1 GRRHGG
7 PPSAAPAASCTGRQ
21 PDLSEVHPGTIKE
34 AAAHSGGPQG
44 DPGAHPRSYTGGWRT
59 PDAVHRR
66 GPVGGGGARGAR
78 GGAGA
83 GWRGAGGGGRGAGGG
98 AGGRG
103 WAGAGGGG
111 GGGGR
116 GGRGCGWGDD
126 GAPDRGRPVR
136 GSRRR
141 HPRAASAD
149 ATLLDPV
156 LLEVV
161 DPVVDAQAV
170 DGPDPHVVTSLAD
183 GGGEDGRLLA
193 PVVERGLQL
202 GEGAP
207 GGLGARGLVA
217 RQVPVTGG
225 RASRNGLQRLVTGAA
240 SGTHTMVE

>member
-1 GRRHGG
+1 
-7 PPSAAPAASCTGRQ
+7 
-21 PDLSEVHPGTIKE
+21 
-34 AAAHSGGPQG
+34 
-44 DPGAHPRSYTGGWRT
+44 AHPRSYTGGWRT

-66 GPVGGGGARGAR
+66 VPVGGGGARGAR

-83 GWRGAGGGGRGAGGG
+83 GWRGAGAGWRCGRG
-98 AGGRG
+98 
-103 WAGAGGGG
+103 GAGGGG
-111 GGGGR
+111 GGGG
-116 GGRGCGWGDD
+116 D

-149 ATLLDPV
+149 ATLPDPV

-207 GGLGARGLVA
+207 GG
-217 RQVPVTGG
+217 
-225 RASRNGLQRLVTGAA
+225 
-240 SGTHTMVE
+240 

>member
-1 GRRHGG
+1 
-7 PPSAAPAASCTGRQ
+7 A
-21 PDLSEVHPGTIKE
+21 
-34 AAAHSGGPQG
+34 
-44 DPGAHPRSYTGGWRT
+44 GWR
-59 PDAVHRR
+59 
-66 GPVGGGGARGAR
+66 GPGVALRARGGGARVRGGAAGAGRCGRGAVRAR

-83 GWRGAGGGGRGAGGG
+83 GWRCGRGVA
-98 AGGRG
+98 
-103 WAGAGGGG
+103 
-111 GGGGR
+111 
-116 GGRGCGWGDD
+116 GCGCGVAWCGCGCGDD

-149 ATLLDPV
+149 ATLPDPV

-207 GGLGARGLVA
+207 GGL
-217 RQVPVTGG
+217 
-225 RASRNGLQRLVTGAA
+225 
-240 SGTHTMVE
+240 